1 MAVVGT
7 CSKTEVPPYS
17 DVAPDRLVRADGD
30 SLLWRD
36 RVIRQQEGR
45 GEWMTPEAWKAF
57 LEEAGLELGLS
68 IRSCLSWLKCFWK
81 I

>member
-17 DVAPDRLVRADGD
+17 DVAPDRLVHADGD
-30 SLLWRD
+30 SLLRRD

-45 GEWMTPEAWKAF
+45 RERMTPEAWKAF
-57 LEEAGLELGLS
+57 WRKQG
-68 IRSCLSWLKCFWK
+68 
-81 I
+81 